1 MTSAE
6 KEGQGVVVQR
16 LVLDVLK
23 AHHPTSV
30 DFSKRLAEQGHVQVT
45 VTVLEMDEQTE
56 TLKVVIEGDDIPFER
71 IQEAIADFGASLH
84 SVDEVKV
91 AGVAAAGP
99 ESEA

>member
-6 KEGQGVVVQR
+6 KAGQGAVIRR

-30 DFSKRLAEQGHVQVT
+30 DFGKRLAEQGDVRVT

-84 SVDEVKV
+84 SVDEVQV
-91 AGVAAAGP
+91 TGMAAAGRAS
-99 ESEA
+99 ES